1 MYKLSGA
8 ALIIAM
14 TTYYGFYL
22 VSQLKERI
30 NVIDAFIYSFD
41 YIRSQIKYGLTPFP
55 VICKELSRSINNNI
69 VSTAYNNIYI
79 KLTDISRMDVT
90 FDEIWLPEMDKL
102 LKTGAVKKEEIAIL
116 KELSCINT
124 YIDKDMQITYINNVS
139 NKLKNIYYRLQSEAK
154 SKSRIYQVSGVM
166 SGIII
171 AIILI

>member
-8 ALIIAM
+8 ALIITM

-55 VICKELSRSINNNI
+55 VICKELSQTINNNI
-69 VSTAYNNIYI
+69 VSTAYNNIYK
-79 KLTDISRMDVT
+79 KLTDISMTDLT

-102 LKTGAVKKEEIAIL
+102 LKSGVVKKEEITVL
-116 KELSCINT
+116 KEISCINT
-124 YIDKDMQITYINNVS
+124 YIDKDMQITCVNNVS
-139 NKLKNIYYRLQSEAK
+139 DKLKNIYCRLQADVK

-166 SGIII
+166 SGVII